1 VTQAFK
7 RAAGPSAPGVEPRN
21 PAPRSA
27 DMVDKRQIEAALAEY
42 NVRAA
47 CTIVDLGVLML
58 DLIDVQSP
66 AVLEALVEEAQRR
79 HITGP
84 RNRQEV
90 RETLIR

>member
-1 VTQAFK
+1 
-7 RAAGPSAPGVEPRN
+7 
-21 PAPRSA
+21 
-27 DMVDKRQIEAALAEY
+27 MVNKRQIEAALTEY

-79 HITGP
+79 HVTGP
-84 RNRQEV
+84 KNRQEV
-90 RETLIR
+90 RETLIRYCEYRLREARDREHQLYHGLTGK

>member
-1 VTQAFK
+1 
-7 RAAGPSAPGVEPRN
+7 
-21 PAPRSA
+21 
-27 DMVDKRQIEAALAEY
+27 MVDKREIEAALAEY

-79 HITGP
+79 HLTGP
-84 RNRQEV
+84 KKRQDV
-90 RETLIR
+90 RETLVRYCECRLREARDREHQLYHGLTGK